1 MNSTRDPVSPE
12 IEIQKQEFNVASS
25 TLSPHSDNAG
35 IQTFQPVEINTIP
48 ASGEKARNRVPR
60 HTSSNVG
67 NKSEA
72 IRNLSLGSNG
82 SKKVAENMY
91 RRRSNSRGSQG
102 SKNDTL
108 DQINQENNY
117 SLANQKPQFGSQPTN
132 KNSVV
137 LLSGGSMHDRKSS
150 FGSHQGANNQSY

>member
-1 MNSTRDPVSPE
+1 
-12 IEIQKQEFNVASS
+12 
-25 TLSPHSDNAG
+25 
-35 IQTFQPVEINTIP
+35 
-48 ASGEKARNRVPR
+48 
-60 HTSSNVG
+60 
-67 NKSEA
+67 
-72 IRNLSLGSNG
+72 
-82 SKKVAENMY
+82 MY

-102 SKNDTL
+102 SKTDTL

-150 FGSHQGANNQSY
+150 FGSHQGGNNNQSYQDPINQQNQWLSGHGSQGTATLGGELTNASINSNS